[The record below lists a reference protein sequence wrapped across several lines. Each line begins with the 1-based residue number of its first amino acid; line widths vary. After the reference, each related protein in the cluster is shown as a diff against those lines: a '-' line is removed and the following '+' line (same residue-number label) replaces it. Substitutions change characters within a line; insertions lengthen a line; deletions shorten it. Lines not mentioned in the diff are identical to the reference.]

1 MLWGTAVTDWL
12 GTQMIVKLLLLTA
25 IYCAL
30 ILLPR
35 LVSRA
40 AVPEAERA

>member
-1 MLWGTAVTDWL
+1 
-12 GTQMIVKLLLLTA
+12 MIVKLVLLTA

-30 ILLPR
+30 MLLPR
-35 LVSRA
+35 LVSRP